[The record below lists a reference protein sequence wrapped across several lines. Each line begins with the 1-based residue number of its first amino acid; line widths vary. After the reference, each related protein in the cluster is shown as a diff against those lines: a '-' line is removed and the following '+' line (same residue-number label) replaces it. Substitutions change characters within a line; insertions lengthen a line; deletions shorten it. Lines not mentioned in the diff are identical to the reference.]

1 MQKHTILIIDDDQE
15 LCDLLTAFL
24 SKEHFIVTSV
34 HDGKAGLEAALNGQY
49 DIIILDGMLP
59 SMSGLD
65 VLRRLQESSQTPVLM
80 LTARGEEVD
89 RVIGLEVGADD
100 YLAKPCSPRELL
112 ARLRA
117 ILRRVEK
124 SQSRRSEQDEK
135 IIVGELTI
143 DFNLRTVSIAGH
155 SMKLTVTEF
164 DILACL
170 CAQVNKVLS
179 KDVLYQKALG
189 RPIELY
195 DRSLD
200 MHISH
205 LRHKLAAYPASPKI
219 STVRGVGYVI
229 KYDDV

>member
-1 MQKHTILIIDDDQE
+1 MQKNTILIIDDDQE
-15 LCDLLTAFL
+15 LCDLLTIFL
-24 SKEHFIVTSV
+24 TKEHFVVTSV
-34 HDGKAGLEAALNGQY
+34 HDGKAGLEEALKGQY

-65 VLRRLQESSQTPVLM
+65 VLRKLQTTSQTPVLM
-80 LTARGEEVD
+80 LTARGEEID
-89 RVIGLEVGADD
+89 RVIGLEIGADD

-124 SQSRRSEQDEK
+124 SQSGTDEPTEK
-135 IIVGELTI
+135 LTVGELVI
-143 DFNLRTVSIAGH
+143 DFNLRSVSISGELIQ
-155 SMKLTVTEF
+155 LTVTEF

-170 CAQVNKVLS
+170 CAQLNKVLS

-189 RPIELY
+189 RSIALY

-205 LRHKLAAYPASPKI
+205 LRHKLAAYPGSPNI
-219 STVRGVGYVI
+219 STVRGVGYVV
-229 KYDDV
+229 KSNDV